1 MNGIPTPQ
9 QEAIIPTASPIEL
22 LLMLLGG
29 GIPSLSRFAAKEAFH
44 PSMIKGLISKPA
56 MNRVLPQAK
65 MPSEMSPDELMRLHD
80 FMRAMQPRP
89 NYLGMG
95 GPK

>member
-9 QEAIIPTASPIEL
+9 QEAIIPTASPIEF

-44 PSMIKGLISKPA
+44 PGMIKGLVSKPA

-65 MPSEMSPDELMRLHD
+65 TPSEMTPEELTRLRD
-80 FMRAMQPRP
+80 FMRAMQPRS
-89 NYLGMG
+89 NYLGLG
-95 GPK
+95 GK